1 MKCLSLMIFG
11 MLPGMITLVAAD
23 LNIEDLNV
31 RHSIPELLQPVSSAD
46 SEQQPVNRLLLASPT
61 GRYSARNA
69 NYDIH
74 VRLDPDTHML
84 EGRELLT
91 WRNDSGRA
99 TSELQFHLYYNAWK
113 NTKSTWMREYLLAR
127 GEAFLSRPPEDWGWI
142 TVTKIELPA
151 TENTAAINLT
161 SAARYI
167 APDDDNKD
175 DETVLSVQL
184 PDQVEPGE
192 TLQVEIEWKSKI
204 PRTFSRTGV
213 VGDFFF
219 IAQWFPKIG
228 VLETSG
234 WNCHQF
240 HVGTEFYADYGVY
253 DVRVTVPK
261 GWIVGATGVRQ
272 RLENNSDGTS
282 THQYVQKDVHDFAW
296 TTSPNFIERIE
307 RFEHESLPDVEMRL
321 LLQPEHEGQ
330 AERHFKATRTTLTR
344 YGEWFGAY
352 PYTQLTIVDPAWQSG
367 AGGMEYPTLFTAGT
381 SWLAPSKVTRPEGV
395 TIHEAGHQFWHGLI
409 GNNEFEYAWLDEG
422 LNTFSTAKAIEAEGL
437 PNYHSARYF
446 GGFLPYVFNDI
457 PRSRATDGNRLSGYR
472 AAARSDAQSTP
483 TFQYWPGTG
492 GAISYNKTAL
502 WLHTLERHLGWE
514 NVQKILSTFFSEF
527 KFRHPL
533 PQDFFATAN
542 EVANV
547 DLDWFF
553 DQVHRSSNVFD
564 YGIQQIGSRPQG
576 SRGFSGDQEPIFT
589 DRRDN
594 EQFQTD
600 VVVRRYGEAIF
611 PVDILVT
618 FTNGEEVR
626 ETWDGVARWKLF
638 TYQRAAQI
646 LQAEVDP
653 DSVLLLD
660 LNRTNNSKTMKPMTN
675 IATTKWMLKWMT
687 WLQDVMLTYAFFV

>member
-1 MKCLSLMIFG
+1 MIFG
-11 MLPGMITLVAAD
+11 ILLGMITLVAAD
-23 LNIEDLNV
+23 LDIEDLNV
-31 RHSIPELLQPVSSAD
+31 RHSISELLQPASSAD
-46 SEQQPVNRLLLASPT
+46 SQHEPVNRLLLASPT

-69 NYDIH
+69 NYDID

-113 NTKSTWMREYLLAR
+113 NTKSTWMREYLVAR
-127 GEAFLSRPPEDWGWI
+127 GEAFFSRPPEDWGWI

-151 TENTAAINLT
+151 TENTVAINLT
-161 SAARYI
+161 SHTRYI

-175 DETVLSVQL
+175 DETVLSVLL

-228 VLETSG
+228 VLEASG

-253 DVRVTVPK
+253 DVRLTVPK

-272 RLENNSDGTS
+272 SLENNSDGTS

-296 TTSPNFIERIE
+296 TTSPNLIERIE
-307 RFEHESLPDVEMRL
+307 HFEHESLPDVEMRL
-321 LLQPEHEGQ
+321 LLQPEHEAQ
-330 AERHFKATRTTLTR
+330 AERHFRATRITLTR

-381 SWLAPSKVTRPEGV
+381 SCKITRPEGV
-395 TIHEAGHQFWHGLI
+395 TIHEAGHQFWYGLI

-422 LNTFSTAKAIEAEGL
+422 LNTFSTAKAIEAEDL
-437 PNYHSARYF
+437 PNYHSVRYF

-457 PRSRATDGNRLSGYR
+457 PRSRAADGNRLSGYR
-472 AAARSDAQSTP
+472 TAARSDAQSTP

-514 NVQKILSTFFSEF
+514 KVQKILSTFFSRF

-542 EVANV
+542 EVANS

-576 SRGFSGDQEPIFT
+576 GRGFSGDGEPIFT
-589 DRRDN
+589 DHSNN

-638 TYQRAAQI
+638 TYQRATQI

>member
-1 MKCLSLMIFG
+1 MKRLSLMIFG
-11 MLPGMITLVAAD
+11 ILLGMITLVAAD
-23 LNIEDLNV
+23 LDIEDLNV
-31 RHSIPELLQPVSSAD
+31 RHSISELLQPVSSAD
-46 SEQQPVNRLLLASPT
+46 SQHEPVNRLLLTSPT

-69 NYDIH
+69 NYDID

-113 NTKSTWMREYLLAR
+113 NTKSTWMREYLVAR

-151 TENTAAINLT
+151 TENTVAINLT
-161 SAARYI
+161 SDARYI

-175 DETVLSVQL
+175 DETVLSVLL

-228 VLETSG
+228 VLEASG

-253 DVRVTVPK
+253 DVRLTVPK

-272 RLENNSDGTS
+272 SLENNSDETS

-296 TTSPNFIERIE
+296 TTSPNLIERIE
-307 RFEHESLPDVEMRL
+307 HFEHESLPDVEMRL
-321 LLQPEHEGQ
+321 LLQPEHEAQ
-330 AERHFKATRTTLTR
+330 AERHFRATRITLTR

-367 AGGMEYPTLFTAGT
+367 AGGMEYPTMFTAGT
-381 SWLAPSKVTRPEGV
+381 SWLAPSKITRPEGV
-395 TIHEAGHQFWHGLI
+395 TIHEAGHQFWYGLI

-422 LNTFSTAKAIEAEGL
+422 LNTFSTAKAIEAEDL
-437 PNYHSARYF
+437 PNYHSVRYF

-457 PRSRATDGNRLSGYR
+457 PRSRAVDGNRLSGYR
-472 AAARSDAQSTP
+472 TAARSDAQSTP

-514 NVQKILSTFFSEF
+514 TVQKILSTFFSRF

-542 EVANV
+542 EVANA

-576 SRGFSGDQEPIFT
+576 GRGFSGDGEPIFT
-589 DRRDN
+589 DRSNN

-675 IATTKWMLKWMT
+675 IATTKWVLKWMT

>member
-1 MKCLSLMIFG
+1 
-11 MLPGMITLVAAD
+11 
-23 LNIEDLNV
+23 
-31 RHSIPELLQPVSSAD
+31 
-46 SEQQPVNRLLLASPT
+46 
-61 GRYSARNA
+61 
-69 NYDIH
+69 
-74 VRLDPDTHML
+74 
-84 EGRELLT
+84 
-91 WRNDSGRA
+91 
-99 TSELQFHLYYNAWK
+99 
-113 NTKSTWMREYLLAR
+113 
-127 GEAFLSRPPEDWGWI
+127 
-142 TVTKIELPA
+142 
-151 TENTAAINLT
+151 
-161 SAARYI
+161 
-167 APDDDNKD
+167 
-175 DETVLSVQL
+175 
-184 PDQVEPGE
+184 
-192 TLQVEIEWKSKI
+192 
-204 PRTFSRTGV
+204 
-213 VGDFFF
+213 
-219 IAQWFPKIG
+219 
-228 VLETSG
+228 
-234 WNCHQF
+234 
-240 HVGTEFYADYGVY
+240 
-253 DVRVTVPK
+253 
-261 GWIVGATGVRQ
+261 
-272 RLENNSDGTS
+272 
-282 THQYVQKDVHDFAW
+282 
-296 TTSPNFIERIE
+296 
-307 RFEHESLPDVEMRL
+307 MRL

-381 SWLAPSKVTRPEGV
+381 SWLAPNKVTRPEGV
-395 TIHEAGHQFWHGLI
+395 TIHEAGHQFWYGLI

-422 LNTFSTAKAIEAEGL
+422 LNTFSTAKAIEAEDL

-472 AAARSDAQSTP
+472 TAARSDAQSTP

-514 NVQKILSTFFSEF
+514 NVQKILSTFFSRF

-564 YGIQQIGSRPQG
+564 YGIQQIGSRPQNG
-576 SRGFSGDQEPIFT
+576 RGFSGDGEPIFT
-589 DRRDN
+589 DRTNN

>member
-1 MKCLSLMIFG
+1 MKRLSLMIFG
-11 MLPGMITLVAAD
+11 MLLGMITLVAAD
-23 LNIEDLNV
+23 LDIEDLNV
-31 RHSIPELLQPVSSAD
+31 RHSISELLQPVSSAD
-46 SEQQPVNRLLLASPT
+46 SEHEPVNRLLLTSPT

-113 NTKSTWMREYLLAR
+113 NTKSTWMREHLRAR

-151 TENTAAINLT
+151 TENTVAINLT
-161 SAARYI
+161 SDARYI
-167 APDDDNKD
+167 APDDDNTD
-175 DETVLSVQL
+175 DETVLSVLL

-240 HVGTEFYADYGVY
+240 HVGTEFYSDYGVY
-253 DVRVTVPK
+253 DVRLTVPR

-272 RLENNSDGTS
+272 SLENNSDGTS

-296 TTSPNFIERIE
+296 TTSPNLIERIE
-307 RFEHESLPDVEMRL
+307 HFEHESLPDVEMRL

-330 AERHFKATRTTLTR
+330 AERHFRATRTTLTR

-381 SWLAPSKVTRPEGV
+381 SWLAPNKVTRPEGV
-395 TIHEAGHQFWHGLI
+395 TIHEAGHQFWYGLI

-422 LNTFSTAKAIEAEGL
+422 LNTFSTAKAIEAEDL

-472 AAARSDAQSTP
+472 TAARSDAQSTP

-514 NVQKILSTFFSEF
+514 NVQKILSTFFSRF

-564 YGIQQIGSRPQG
+564 YGIQQIGSRPQNG
-576 SRGFSGDQEPIFT
+576 RGFSGDGEPIFT
-589 DRRDN
+589 DRTNN

>member
-1 MKCLSLMIFG
+1 
-11 MLPGMITLVAAD
+11 MLLGMITLVAAD
-23 LNIEDLNV
+23 LDIEDLNV
-31 RHSIPELLQPVSSAD
+31 RHSISELLQPVSSAD
-46 SEQQPVNRLLLASPT
+46 SEHEPVNRLLLTSPT

-69 NYDIH
+69 NYDID
-74 VRLDPDTHML
+74 VRLDPDAHML

-113 NTKSTWMREYLLAR
+113 NTKSTWMREHLRAR

-151 TENTAAINLT
+151 TENTVAINLT
-161 SAARYI
+161 SDARYI
-167 APDDDNKD
+167 APDDDNTD
-175 DETVLSVQL
+175 DETVLSVLL

-240 HVGTEFYADYGVY
+240 HVGTEFYSDYGVY
-253 DVRVTVPK
+253 DVRLTVPR

-272 RLENNSDGTS
+272 SLENNSDGTS

-296 TTSPNFIERIE
+296 TTSPNLIERIE
-307 RFEHESLPDVEMRL
+307 HFEHESLPDVEMRL

-330 AERHFKATRTTLTR
+330 AERHFRATRTTLTR

-381 SWLAPSKVTRPEGV
+381 SWLAPNKVTRPEGV
-395 TIHEAGHQFWHGLI
+395 TIHEAGHQFWYGLI

-422 LNTFSTAKAIEAEGL
+422 LNTFSTAKAIEVEDL

-472 AAARSDAQSTP
+472 TAARSDAQSTP

-514 NVQKILSTFFSEF
+514 NVQKILSTFFSRF

-564 YGIQQIGSRPQG
+564 YGIQQIGSRPQNG
-576 SRGFSGDQEPIFT
+576 RGFSGDGEPIFT
-589 DRRDN
+589 DRTNN

>member
-1 MKCLSLMIFG
+1 
-11 MLPGMITLVAAD
+11 
-23 LNIEDLNV
+23 
-31 RHSIPELLQPVSSAD
+31 
-46 SEQQPVNRLLLASPT
+46 
-61 GRYSARNA
+61 
-69 NYDIH
+69 
-74 VRLDPDTHML
+74 
-84 EGRELLT
+84 
-91 WRNDSGRA
+91 
-99 TSELQFHLYYNAWK
+99 
-113 NTKSTWMREYLLAR
+113 
-127 GEAFLSRPPEDWGWI
+127 
-142 TVTKIELPA
+142 
-151 TENTAAINLT
+151 
-161 SAARYI
+161 
-167 APDDDNKD
+167 
-175 DETVLSVQL
+175 
-184 PDQVEPGE
+184 
-192 TLQVEIEWKSKI
+192 
-204 PRTFSRTGV
+204 

-228 VLETSG
+228 VLEASG

-253 DVRVTVPK
+253 DVRLTVPK

-272 RLENNSDGTS
+272 SLENNSDGTS

-296 TTSPNFIERIE
+296 TTSPNLIERIE
-307 RFEHESLPDVEMRL
+307 HFEHESLPDVEMRL
-321 LLQPEHEGQ
+321 LLQPEHEAQ
-330 AERHFKATRTTLTR
+330 AERHFRATRITLTR

-381 SWLAPSKVTRPEGV
+381 SWLAPSKITRPEGV
-395 TIHEAGHQFWHGLI
+395 TIHEAGHQFWYGLI

-422 LNTFSTAKAIEAEGL
+422 LNTFSTAKAIEAEDL
-437 PNYHSARYF
+437 PNYHSVRYF

-457 PRSRATDGNRLSGYR
+457 PRSRAVDGNRLSGYR
-472 AAARSDAQSTP
+472 TAARSDAQSTP

-514 NVQKILSTFFSEF
+514 TVQKILSTFFSRF

-542 EVANV
+542 EVANA

-564 YGIQQIGSRPQG
+564 YGVQQIGSRPQG
-576 SRGFSGDQEPIFT
+576 GRGFSGDGEPIFT
-589 DRRDN
+589 DRSNN

-675 IATTKWMLKWMT
+675 IATTKWVLKWMT